1 MEEKTEELRELFLDV
16 TDEETLTESQE
27 EGRGSLAGKSGPV
40 DERIEAVMTQLDE
53 RFGVET
59 PLSTETECR
68 LVKLFYA
75 GESDAEIAS
84 ALEVTEKEVFNARM
98 ELLLVRDSDIPEPE
112 LGREQQRQLLDD
124 TVDGDAV
131 GAVAAETGVD
141 RAVVERARAA
151 LTANERS
158 NRVSNRFR
166 LEFEELLT
174 DADLTVQFTVGA
186 HEDGLEDATDGAEV
200 DVEF

>member
-27 EGRGSLAGKSGPV
+27 EGRGSLAGESGPI
-40 DERIEAVMTQLDE
+40 DERIEAVIAQIDE

-59 PLSTETECR
+59 PLSSEAECR
-68 LVKLFYA
+68 LIKLFYA

-84 ALEVTEKEVFNARM
+84 ALEVTENKVFDARM

-112 LGREQQRQLLDD
+112 LGREQQRQLLDE
-124 TVDGDAV
+124 TSDA
-131 GAVAAETGVD
+131 GAVETVVDETGLD
-141 RAVVERARAA
+141 RAVVERAQAA
-151 LTANERS
+151 LAANDRS